1 MHPQYGG
8 EEHTQGDRK
17 ASPEQEG
24 AGKGV
29 VGGRGG
35 WGSLTGSCSFTIC
48 GLIDPGNT

>member
-8 EEHTQGDRK
+8 EEHTEGDRK

-29 VGGRGG
+29 VGGGV
-35 WGSLTGSCSFTIC
+35 LTDSCSFTIC
-48 GLIDPGNT
+48 AVIGPGNI